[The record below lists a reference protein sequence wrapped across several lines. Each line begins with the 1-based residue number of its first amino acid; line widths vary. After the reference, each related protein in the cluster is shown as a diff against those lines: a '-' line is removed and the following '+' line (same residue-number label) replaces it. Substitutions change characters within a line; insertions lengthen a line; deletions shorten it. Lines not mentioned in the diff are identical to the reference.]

1 MMETMIW
8 HIIDHKFLLILVVS
22 FTSEAKDVDFTGSS
36 NSEEVGPS
44 GSITLT
50 KKQFGGRYA
59 ITSEEFTSELV
70 RI

>member
-1 MMETMIW
+1 MMRW
-8 HIIDHKFLLILVVS
+8 HIIDCKFLPTLFVS
-22 FTSEAKDVDFTGSS
+22 FISEAKDVDITGSS

-50 KKQFGGRYA
+50 KKLFGGRYA

-70 RI
+70 RL

>member
-1 MMETMIW
+1 MMEMMIW
-8 HIIDHKFLLILVVS
+8 HIIDRKFLLLFVS
-22 FTSEAKDVDFTGSS
+22 FISEAKDVDITGSS

-59 ITSEEFTSELV
+59 ITSEEFTSDLV
-70 RI
+70 RL